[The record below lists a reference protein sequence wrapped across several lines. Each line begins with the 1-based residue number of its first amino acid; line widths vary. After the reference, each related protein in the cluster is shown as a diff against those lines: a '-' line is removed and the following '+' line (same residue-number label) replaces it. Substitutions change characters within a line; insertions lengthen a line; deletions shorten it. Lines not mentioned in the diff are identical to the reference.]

1 MTLENASINVALC
14 IRADAESNP
23 GGDWL
28 QLQKTANTLQALGV
42 NTQIC
47 VGRVPEQ
54 PVDLVHAFN
63 LTRLSNTHM
72 VAQWCQQ
79 NDVPLAISPIWHS
92 LADMGLFYAEHF
104 RRWPG
109 QCFPMPAYLALKELL
124 YERGHWNRYVWTA
137 ALRWRM
143 TQKKTVQQAAVLLP
157 NSPKEG
163 QTLEQELAVNAKVT
177 HVIPNAVDLGHCY
190 AEQSP
195 KEKLIVCPGR
205 LEPRKNQQ
213 RVVEAFLASKALQE
227 YDLLLLGALNQR
239 HAAYQDRFLTL
250 VNTHDRLRW
259 VDHVSFEEAQR
270 IYARSALVVLASHF
284 ETTGLVGLEGLYQ
297 GTPVVM
303 TERCYT
309 DYYYGDRVTYCDPYQ
324 VASIQQA
331 MEQAIERPFQRPD
344 SNYFEHFSW
353 DNVGRRTLSAY
364 QQVLH
369 S

>member
-14 IRADAESNP
+14 IRADAESSP

-79 NDVPLAISPIWHS
+79 NDVPLVISPIWHS

-104 RRWPG
+104 RHWPG

-143 TQKKTVQQAAVLLP
+143 TQRKTVQQAAVLLP
-157 NSPKEG
+157 NSPEEG
-163 QTLEQELAVNAKVT
+163 RTLEQALAVNAKVT

-190 AEQSP
+190 SDQSP

-205 LEPRKNQQ
+205 LEPRKNQE

-239 HAAYQDRFLTL
+239 HAAYQGRFLTL

-259 VDHVSFEEAQR
+259 LDHVSFEEAQR
-270 IYARSALVVLASHF
+270 IYARSALAACGRLSDRSERVGAQCPGAQARRYGRSRAAAGSAGNPGAVDVPGVAAAAVVGIVRGASPGEFMQIRLSDEKRAGLAK
-284 ETTGLVGLEGLYQ
+284 
-297 GTPVVM
+297 P
-303 TERCYT
+303 
-309 DYYYGDRVTYCDPYQ
+309 
-324 VASIQQA
+324 A
-331 MEQAIERPFQRPD
+331 PD
-344 SNYFEHFSW
+344 IGIGGGNIL
-353 DNVGRRTLSAY
+353 G
-364 QQVLH
+364 
-369 S
+369 